1 MSTLEKDIKQ
11 TTVFFYY
18 QNIENA
24 SKFYE
29 ETLGLKLKTD
39 HGWVKIFQIT
49 DTANIGL
56 VDENMGYLKSKKDKP
71 VMITLS
77 VKNIEKWYNNI
88 LKKEVQLEAELK
100 KHHSLDQRLFLI
112 KDPEG
117 YIIEFMEFK

>member
-1 MSTLEKDIKQ
+1 MSFREKNIEQ

-24 SKFYE
+24 AKFYKE
-29 ETLGLKLKTD
+29 ILGLKLKTD

-71 VMITLS
+71 VMITLT
-77 VKNIEKWYNNI
+77 VKNIEKWYNHI
-88 LKKEVQLEAELK
+88 IKKEVKLETELK
-100 KHHSLDQRLFLI
+100 KHHQLDQRLFLI

-117 YIIEFMEFK
+117 YIIEFMEIK